1 MKKAAVVSQGGFTSN
16 YRIVLGL
23 AAPPLARFETL
34 GPIAAWNRARE
45 APRGS
50 VIAMLTAQQT
60 IATRRKYG
68 AHRYRFVVAH
78 DHFFKHRQRLIISY
92 CRYGNDWV
100 LKTFQAVAATFAVE
114 LE

>member
-78 DHFFKHRQRLIISY
+78 DQHDFAKVNSRIGSVKIFFSNIGS
-92 CRYGNDWV
+92 D
-100 LKTFQAVAATFAVE
+100 
-114 LE
+114 